1 MGQISRSGALFL
13 QAWPPSAADQ
23 IWGATIGQ
31 CGRLALRPLN
41 RNVCWPH
48 ASLGSVFVVNPD
60 GEPIARVLSPRGKT
74 TTNVKFGGPDRKTM
88 FITESSTGSI
98 LSAPWTTPGRKLYAE
113 MGGVP

>member
-1 MGQISRSGALFL
+1 MPKFAANLTMMFNEVPFQRSARDGLS
-13 QAWPPSAADQ
+13 QSTTYRSPPEIEQ
-23 IWGATIGQ
+23 VI
-31 CGRLALRPLN
+31 
-41 RNVCWPH
+41 VPH